1 MATLPSPLCLPRR
14 SLYIGFSLIMCHVCH
29 LDHSTTP
36 DLSATSFTFQPDPPP
51 PLPPSLSLSLSLS
64 LSPRTPRSP
73 PPPVQEMTLHAEE
86 CLRRLG
92 LPYRKVALCAGDVG
106 FSAQVR
112 LLLNRHNSSVAKC
125 TLYIY
130 IYIYGGR
137 RFLGAVP
144 FIHVT

>member
-1 MATLPSPLCLPRR
+1 MCVTLITLPLPTFLLHL
-14 SLYIGFSLIMCHVCH
+14 SLSSL
-29 LDHSTTP
+29 T
-36 DLSATSFTFQPDPPP
+36 PPP
-51 PLPPSLSLSLSLS
+51 SPALSLSLSISLS

-112 LLLNRHNSSVAKC
+112 LLLKRHNSSVAKC

-130 IYIYGGR
+130 IYTGDVGFSA
-137 RFLGAVP
+137 RFPLYM
-144 FIHVT
+144 